1 MWASGQRP
9 CSGSNGARRP
19 RVQPPLPEKKA
30 KGPARRLRQGLD
42 PHLKGSWEVMSGEGS
57 REKAGPFRAA
67 CIPRNTP
74 ASHFPSSPAEL
85 QGPSAL
91 LRPGVE
97 LKPEA
102 CRGLCEG
109 EGEQTHPHI
118 Q

>member
-1 MWASGQRP
+1 
-9 CSGSNGARRP
+9 
-19 RVQPPLPEKKA
+19 
-30 KGPARRLRQGLD
+30 
-42 PHLKGSWEVMSGEGS
+42 MSGEGS
-57 REKAGPFRAA
+57 REEAGPFKAA

-74 ASHFPSSPAEL
+74 APHFPSSPAEL

-109 EGEQTHPHI
+109 EGEQTHPCMQSVLNKCLCLPLNATDNSDLQFRPFRQPLDGITH
-118 Q
+118 